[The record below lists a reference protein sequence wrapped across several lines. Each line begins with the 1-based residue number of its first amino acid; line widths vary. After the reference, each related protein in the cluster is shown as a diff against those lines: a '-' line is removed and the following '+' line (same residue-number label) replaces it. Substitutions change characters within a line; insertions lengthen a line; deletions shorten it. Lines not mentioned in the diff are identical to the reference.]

1 MIACPIVTTEHT
13 IEASSGTDRTW
24 HAEVVSRIT
33 AWPSEPTRH
42 HDGDPARIHII
53 DVRLDGQPL
62 TGPIRGT
69 VIATITRPAIIDA
82 ALAEVKRLE
91 EVAEADAKMGGV

>member
-1 MIACPIVTTEHT
+1 MTTKHT
-13 IEASSGTDRTW
+13 IEAHSGTDRTW

-33 AWPSEPTRH
+33 AWPSKPTRH
-42 HDGDPARIHII
+42 HDGDDAEVHII

-69 VIATITRPAIIDA
+69 VIATITRPEIIDA
-82 ALAEVKRLE
+82 ALTEVKRLE
-91 EVAEADAKMGGV
+91 EVAESDARL